1 MTWTFLENE
10 MESLALV
17 IAAAVYI
24 TFVAIIQS
32 KYLKQL
38 NLINKKATQTKL
50 KSAKNEISILRKK
63 APLYLLIGLAT
74 HIASFVILDFDNLR
88 WGYLISILIIYIIF
102 TVVIFT
108 NFWLKGAGILKD
120 IGDFNGLPG

>member
-38 NLINKKATQTKL
+38 NFINKKATQTKL
-50 KSAKNEISILRKK
+50 NDVKTEISSLRKRT
-63 APLYLLIGLAT
+63 PLYLLIGLAT
-74 HIASFVILDFDNLR
+74 HVLSIIILDFEAFR
-88 WGYLISILIIYIIF
+88 WGYLISILIIYLIF

>member
-38 NLINKKATQTKL
+38 NFINKKATQTKL
-50 KSAKNEISILRKK
+50 NDAKTEISSLRKRT
-63 APLYLLIGLAT
+63 PLYLLIGLAT
-74 HIASFVILDFDNLR
+74 HVLSIIILDFEAFR
-88 WGYLISILIIYIIF
+88 WGYLISILIIYLIF